1 MIKFKSIARKVS
13 DSFRNSQNLHSAR
26 CAQKLGYQHC
36 FSEELFL
43 RDHLKNLDEKPKI
56 SVDIGCGFTPR
67 NPFSA
72 KKLIGFDLKENVKLG
87 VIYCDILAG
96 QLPLADSSIDVVT
109 AFDFLEHIPRVL
121 REDSKTCFPFI
132 RLMDEIHRILRP
144 GGIFYHRTP
153 AFPFKE
159 AFQDPT
165 HVNIIKE
172 DTFPLYFCSNG
183 DQDAWASIYGFA
195 GSFTLVEQAWIGQSL
210 LGIMR
215 ANKNVSKS
223 I

>member
-1 MIKFKSIARKVS
+1 
-13 DSFRNSQNLHSAR
+13 
-26 CAQKLGYQHC
+26 
-36 FSEELFL
+36 
-43 RDHLKNLDEKPKI
+43 
-56 SVDIGCGFTPR
+56 
-67 NPFSA
+67 
-72 KKLIGFDLKENVKLG
+72 
-87 VIYCDILAG
+87 
-96 QLPLADSSIDVVT
+96 
-109 AFDFLEHIPRVL
+109 
-121 REDSKTCFPFI
+121 
-132 RLMDEIHRILRP
+132 MDEIHRILRP

-165 HVNIIKE
+165 HVNIITE

-183 DQDAWASIYGFA
+183 DKDAWASIYGFA